1 MDTITTF
8 YVGKIDRH
16 GRPLTGE
23 VCDAVEAIFDAAFP
37 DGWTATTGTGRWSGQ
52 QEPTLIATVAHAAD
66 PAKVARVAEDA
77 RFVANQDAVLH
88 TSVAATCGLATR

>member
-8 YVGKIDRH
+8 YVGLHDRH
-16 GRPLTGE
+16 GRALA
-23 VCDAVEAIFDAAFP
+23 DAERDLVEAVLDSAYP
-37 DGWTATTGTGRWSGQ
+37 DGWTSTIGTGRWHGAA
-52 QEPTLIATVAHAAD
+52 EPTLIATVAHAAD